1 VATPEPTPV
10 ATPEPVVTPEP
21 TPEPVVTPEPTPEP
35 VVTPEPTPEPVV
47 TPEPT
52 PVVPP
57 VSAPAAGSASAPFP
71 ANTGFDYQL
80 GGAYA
85 LPAGVKIV
93 VRDRT
98 MAPQSGAYNICYINA
113 YQAQANEREF
123 WLSSHPDLV
132 LRDANGQPVEDP
144 NWNEMLLD
152 ISTASKRAA
161 LAGIVTSWIRTCKDA
176 GYQAVDFDNLDTFQR
191 SGGRISMDNAVAYT
205 RLLTDLVH
213 GLGMRAGQKNAVEL
227 VDRKAAMGTDFAM
240 VEECNRYRECTPYLN
255 AYGTQVLMLEF
266 RRQDFDVGCSSYPNV
281 SVIMRDVQLTRAGSS
296 GYVFESC

>member
-1 VATPEPTPV
+1 VVTPEPAPV
-10 ATPEPVVTPEP
+10 ATPEPAPEP
-21 TPEPVVTPEPTPEP
+21 EPA
-35 VVTPEPTPEPVV
+35 
-47 TPEPT
+47 
-52 PVVPP
+52 P
-57 VSAPAAGSASAPFP
+57 VSPPAATSASAPFP

-85 LPAGVKIV
+85 LPAGVNIV

-98 MAPQSGAYNICYINA
+98 VAPQSGAYNICYVNA
-113 YQAQANEREF
+113 YQAQANERDF
-123 WLSSHPDLV
+123 WLASHPGLV

-152 ISTASKRAA
+152 ISTASKRAE
-161 LAGIVTSWIRTCKDA
+161 LAGIVAGWIRTCKDA

-240 VEECNRYRECTPYLN
+240 VEECNRYRECEPYLK

-266 RRQDFDVGCSSYPNV
+266 RRQDFDVGCSTYPNF
-281 SVIMRDVQLTRAGSS
+281 SVIMRDVQLTRAGSN